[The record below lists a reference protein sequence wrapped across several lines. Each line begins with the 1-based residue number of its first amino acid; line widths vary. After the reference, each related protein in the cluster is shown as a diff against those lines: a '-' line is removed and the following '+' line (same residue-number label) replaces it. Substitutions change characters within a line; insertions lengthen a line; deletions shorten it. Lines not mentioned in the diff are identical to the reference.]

1 MTKPIAQ
8 KSATYLKPSE
18 GLTASQRRTL
28 GLART
33 PPRKRDP
40 REATPTTICNSTT
53 RDRYRTGDGEVV
65 QAMRPGSERA
75 AGLPSKGIGA

>member
-28 GLART
+28 GLALT

-40 REATPTTICNSTT
+40 REATPTTICRCTT
-53 RDRYRTGDGEVV
+53 ATTLCCRYCSYTFTFVRTT
-65 QAMRPGSERA
+65 
-75 AGLPSKGIGA
+75 LWCSK

>member
-28 GLART
+28 GLALT

-40 REATPTTICNSTT
+40 REATPNPLATSP
-53 RDRYRTGDGEVV
+53 
-65 QAMRPGSERA
+65 QAPATALATAR
-75 AGLPSKGIGA
+75 